1 LSSLKIRIL
10 YIEFDDKLYVLIY
23 LFWFFTYC
31 LIFSLVKKIHS
42 HEEKEKEKEK
52 EKGKGKE
59 TEWSLIGAKA
69 WKALALSCP
78 HEDKLKRF
86 PCCVIPTWINR
97 IDTKIIDV
105 TLDWGIAFRER

>member
-1 LSSLKIRIL
+1 MSSLKIRIL

-42 HEEKEKEKEK
+42 HEEKEKEK

-105 TLDWGIAFRER
+105 TLHWGIAFRER

>member
-1 LSSLKIRIL
+1 
-10 YIEFDDKLYVLIY
+10 
-23 LFWFFTYC
+23 
-31 LIFSLVKKIHS
+31 
-42 HEEKEKEKEK
+42 
-52 EKGKGKE
+52 
-59 TEWSLIGAKA
+59 
-69 WKALALSCP
+69 LALSCP

>member
-42 HEEKEKEKEK
+42 HEEKEKEK

-105 TLDWGIAFRER
+105 TLDWGIAFREK